1 MQVTT
6 AERPKPDIVAAFE
19 RHVAGLDAD
28 QLAHLAAALQ
38 ARAAER
44 RKVITD
50 EEAWTAYNAVPQIT
64 GWHWR
69 GNQECGQIR
78 KACEVLIGWQL
89 LHPEQ
94 VIDAMTVVAED
105 VCIHPLV
112 AREAVAAGCRD
123 GLAYRE
129 GPQDDG
135 D

>member
-1 MQVTT
+1 MTT
-6 AERPKPDIVAAFE
+6 ALEFE
-19 RHVAGLDAD
+19 KHVAGLGAD
-28 QLAHLAAALQ
+28 QLAHLAATLQ

-44 RKVITD
+44 RKVITVD
-50 EEAWTAYNAVPQIT
+50 EAWASYNAVPQIPE
-64 GWHWR
+64 WHWR

-94 VIDAMTVVAED
+94 VVDAMTVVAEE
-105 VCIHPLV
+105 VCIHELV

-129 GPQDDG
+129 GTQDD
-135 D
+135 DD